1 MTCLATNLNLGDA
14 LTNSGSRSST
24 AQRRKAQL
32 PFRKIGRLW
41 GDNPSLHNLFLGNI
55 PIRTSFPKLSARL
68 LHTEQHKQKPLI
80 MTKKTTEQPVNEQ
93 VNTPEAETNAQP
105 NAGEAAAN
113 PEKAE
118 AEAPETEK
126 DPLEAALE
134 ELAALK
140 DKYLRQVAE
149 FDNYRKRTLKEKTD
163 LILNGGEKV
172 LTALLPILDD
182 LDRAAEN
189 IEKSN
194 DLDTLKEGVALILD
208 KLTKTLA
215 AQGLKKMETIG
226 QPFDTDFHEAVALI
240 PAQEEAQKNVVI
252 DCVQQ
257 GYQLNDKVLRHAKVV
272 VGQ

>member
-1 MTCLATNLNLGDA
+1 
-14 LTNSGSRSST
+14 
-24 AQRRKAQL
+24 
-32 PFRKIGRLW
+32 
-41 GDNPSLHNLFLGNI
+41 
-55 PIRTSFPKLSARL
+55 
-68 LHTEQHKQKPLI
+68 
-80 MTKKTTEQPVNEQ
+80 MTKETTEQPVNEQ
-93 VNTPEAETNAQP
+93 VNTPEAEPNAQQ

-118 AEAPETEK
+118 TEAPETEK
-126 DPLEAALE
+126 DPLEATLE
-134 ELAALK
+134 ELAVMK

-194 DLDTLKEGVALILD
+194 DLDTLKEAVALILD
-208 KLTKTLA
+208 KLSKTLA

>member
-1 MTCLATNLNLGDA
+1 
-14 LTNSGSRSST
+14 
-24 AQRRKAQL
+24 
-32 PFRKIGRLW
+32 
-41 GDNPSLHNLFLGNI
+41 
-55 PIRTSFPKLSARL
+55 
-68 LHTEQHKQKPLI
+68 
-80 MTKKTTEQPVNEQ
+80 MTKETTEQPVNEQ
-93 VNTPEAETNAQP
+93 VNTPEAEPNAQQ

>member
-1 MTCLATNLNLGDA
+1 M
-14 LTNSGSRSST
+14 R
-24 AQRRKAQL
+24 
-32 PFRKIGRLW
+32 
-41 GDNPSLHNLFLGNI
+41 
-55 PIRTSFPKLSARL
+55 SARL
-68 LHTEQHKQKPLI
+68 LHAKQHKQKPLI
-80 MTKKTTEQPVNEQ
+80 MTKETTEQPVNEQ
-93 VNTPEAETNAQP
+93 VNTPEAEPNAQP

-134 ELAALK
+134 ELAVLK

>member
-1 MTCLATNLNLGDA
+1 
-14 LTNSGSRSST
+14 
-24 AQRRKAQL
+24 
-32 PFRKIGRLW
+32 
-41 GDNPSLHNLFLGNI
+41 
-55 PIRTSFPKLSARL
+55 
-68 LHTEQHKQKPLI
+68 
-80 MTKKTTEQPVNEQ
+80 MTKETTEQQFNEQ
-93 VNTPEAETNAQP
+93 ANKPETEINEGQAAN
-105 NAGEAAAN
+105 EAAEQTEN
-113 PEKAE
+113 PGTEPA
-118 AEAPETEK
+118 AAEK

-134 ELAALK
+134 ELASVK

-163 LILNGGEKV
+163 LILGGGEKV

-194 DLDTLKEGVALILD
+194 DVATLKEGVALILD
-208 KLTKTLA
+208 KLSKTLA
-215 AQGLKKMETIG
+215 TQGLKKMDAIG
-226 QPFDTDFHEAVALI
+226 KPFDTDFHEAVAII
-240 PAQEEAQKNVVI
+240 PAQDETQKNVVI

>member
-1 MTCLATNLNLGDA
+1 
-14 LTNSGSRSST
+14 
-24 AQRRKAQL
+24 
-32 PFRKIGRLW
+32 
-41 GDNPSLHNLFLGNI
+41 
-55 PIRTSFPKLSARL
+55 
-68 LHTEQHKQKPLI
+68 

-93 VNTPEAETNAQP
+93 VNTPEAEPNAQQ
-105 NAGEAAAN
+105 NVGEAAAN

-118 AEAPETEK
+118 TEAPETEK
-126 DPLEAALE
+126 DPLETTLE
-134 ELAALK
+134 ELAVLK

-257 GYQLNDKVLRHAKVV
+257 GYQLNDKVLRHTKVV